1 MSENLENT
9 SPANE
14 EHPGDTKECVVKQL
28 SPLECRELVE
38 LLSSMQSQDISSD
51 AKFLVI
57 LDVRTPLEYSSGHL
71 NGSINMDLKSPSVSD
86 QIARLDQNKAYLCQ
100 WRSKSVQ

>member
-1 MSENLENT
+1 MSEKLEPN

-14 EHPGDTKECVVKQL
+14 ERPDCTEECKQL
-28 SPLECRELVE
+28 SPFECRELVE
-38 LLSSMQSQDISSD
+38 LLSCMQSQDISSD
-51 AKFLVI
+51 PKFLVI